1 MLYRTEP
8 VSLNESNGKWSDTK
22 VVRPLL
28 NDWPLWRTHMSVE
41 MVQQVE
47 NNVLGQSSRVD
58 FPLLDDQPA
67 SDGFSRTNRNMFR
80 FVFEPAGSLRPF
92 VYLQNFEVSKRSVI
106 YIIPGRRTPS
116 GDDPAL
122 AELRNRTLT
131 GAGRAIHHGGRTSVN
146 GLFSFSVD

>member
-1 MLYRTEP
+1 
-8 VSLNESNGKWSDTK
+8 
-22 VVRPLL
+22 
-28 NDWPLWRTHMSVE
+28 MSVE

-67 SDGFSRTNRNMFR
+67 SDGFSRTNRNR
-80 FVFEPAGSLRPF
+80 FTSTVCLK
-92 VYLQNFEVSKRSVI
+92 NFEVSKRSVI
-106 YIIPGRRTPS
+106 YIIPERRTPS

-146 GLFSFSVD
+146 ELFSFSVD

>member
-1 MLYRTEP
+1 M
-8 VSLNESNGKWSDTK
+8 SLGKVPESTFHCSMTSPRATG
-22 VVRPLL
+22 
-28 NDWPLWRTHMSVE
+28 
-41 MVQQVE
+41 
-47 NNVLGQSSRVD
+47 
-58 FPLLDDQPA
+58 FPEQI
-67 SDGFSRTNRNMFR
+67 GT
-80 FVFEPAGSLRPF
+80 GSLRPF

-106 YIIPGRRTPS
+106 YITPERRTPS